1 MIAFTYS
8 FFVFENILGHLFYTM
23 GIILFRDNI
32 IICNYIIIIVCV
44 YNDKLPLDNKDKDCF
59 IEAFIKYIRIQI
71 D

>member
-1 MIAFTYS
+1 
-8 FFVFENILGHLFYTM
+8 M

-32 IICNYIIIIVCV
+32 IICNYIIIIVFV